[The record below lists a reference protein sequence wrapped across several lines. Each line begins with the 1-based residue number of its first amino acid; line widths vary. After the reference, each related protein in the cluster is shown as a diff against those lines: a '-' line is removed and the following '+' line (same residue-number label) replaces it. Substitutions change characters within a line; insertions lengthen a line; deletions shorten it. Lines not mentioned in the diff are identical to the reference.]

1 MQEGNKPQERRRVK
15 GHYGEA
21 LTSDEVYER
30 LAEEEQQKVAEK
42 KEKQQQQKRKRK
54 QKQLTNQPMSA
65 EMRPPIYVI
74 YATHS
79 QPEAWRQNGRKAKM

>member
-1 MQEGNKPQERRRVK
+1 MRSKLLSKKRRHVK
-15 GHYGEA
+15 GRYGKA
-21 LTSDEVYER
+21 LTSNEVYEK

-42 KEKQQQQKRKRK
+42 RETATTKRKRK
-54 QKQLTNQPMSA
+54 QKQLTNQPIAA